1 MSIAKRKPSQFFLSP
16 VNLGGLAILT
26 LLLVVGAGAGGAVCV
41 TGGAVGALA
50 GLGTSG
56 GMSFVPFAVRMTMA
70 PAYPAVEWKGSI
82 NSPTR
87 VCRVL

>member
-1 MSIAKRKPSQFFLSP
+1 MSIAKRKPSQFFLLP

-26 LLLVVGAGAGGAVCV
+26 LLLVVGAGAGGAVCA

-50 GLGTSG
+50 GLGASG

-70 PAYPAVEWKGSI
+70 PMYPVAE
-82 NSPTR
+82 
-87 VCRVL
+87 